1 MMDRHVDQ
9 ESITSFA
16 IFLHAACFIS
26 ATTMF
31 FSFFSSDLCNCRRD
45 FHCGRHCG
53 LLDILSCRNFPKGRI
68 RKTQLNRILTLP
80 LFLCACV
87 FKKQQ
92 HFYQEYIP

>member
-31 FSFFSSDLCNCRRD
+31 FCLFFRFVQLSE
-45 FHCGRHCG
+45 G
-53 LLDILSCRNFPKGRI
+53 LSLWQALWTP
-68 RKTQLNRILTLP
+68 
-80 LFLCACV
+80 
-87 FKKQQ
+87 
-92 HFYQEYIP
+92 